1 MMDHPVSDALLAHAV
16 AGTASRAELRTVV
29 AHLLRGCP
37 DCAGRLRAL
46 LAPPQPEAAYD
57 RALGRFEA
65 GLRAALEMPA
75 GPVSVLWAVIEGRQ
89 PGGRGTG
96 RGLGLPGG

>member
-1 MMDHPVSDALLAHAV
+1 MDHPVSDATLGHV
-16 AGTASRAELRTVV
+16 MAGTASREELRTVV
-29 AHLLRGCP
+29 AHLLHGCP

-46 LAPPQPEAAYD
+46 LAPPQPDGAYD

-65 GLRAALEMPA
+65 GLRAALEAPA
-75 GPVSVLWAVIEGRQ
+75 GPVSVLWSVIEGRQ
-89 PGGRGTG
+89 PGGRGAG